1 MGNKIAA
8 SFLVAVFVIVALLS
22 TASSVVESAA
32 ANISTTSDEEIE
44 QFQET
49 IRKGDAAIMNCIL
62 IIACLII
69 GFLVGRIGSNAYD
82 GLIVLDSRTGRAF
95 MKLGL
100 ADEAVSRC
108 RFITLKVIKDDE
120 KGEYQ

>member
-1 MGNKIAA
+1 MGNKIAT

-22 TASSVVESAA
+22 TATSMVVTAA
-32 ANISTTSDEEIE
+32 TSLNTTSDEEIE
-44 QFQET
+44 QFHET
-49 IRKGDAAIMNCIL
+49 VRKGDAPIMNCVL

-82 GLIVLDSRTGRAF
+82 GLIVLDSRTGRTF

-100 ADEAVSRC
+100 ADEAIPHC

-120 KGEYQ
+120 EGE

>member
-1 MGNKIAA
+1 MGNKIAT

-22 TASSVVESAA
+22 TATSMVVTAA
-32 ANISTTSDEEIE
+32 TSLNTTSDEEIE
-44 QFQET
+44 QFHET
-49 IRKGDAAIMNCIL
+49 VRKGDVPIMNCVL

-69 GFLVGRIGSNAYD
+69 DFLVGRIGSNAYD
-82 GLIVLDSRTGRAF
+82 GLIVLDSRTGRSY

-108 RFITLKVIKDDE
+108 RFITLKVVKNDE